1 MTQYIEHDL
10 GGPEVH
16 AVSASSQDRAAESG
30 VTAAAPAKAAA
41 LKKLGHAMADP
52 IAHALKAQ
60 EPATLAKMAAAVIAP
75 RLLKSALRMA
85 VRHPFLSVAGIAGLS
100 AWALQKQPTAQS

>member
-1 MTQYIEHDL
+1 MSQYIEHDL

-16 AVSASSQDRAAESG
+16 AVSTPDAACAVVVKSSARP
-30 VTAAAPAKAAA
+30 TKAAA
-41 LKKLGHAMADP
+41 LKKVGHAVADP

-100 AWALQKQPTAQS
+100 AWALQRQPTAQS